1 MDEDLKSQ
9 AAELFESLG
18 MDIPTAIRV
27 FFKRGLVEKGLPFDV
42 KTTPSNEVGD
52 PTGLLAAFQAA
63 NENAHL
69 NGTAG
74 MSEEEIEAEIKLMH
88 EERRKKNNRRLL
100 SFHQILVI
108 FCSLAHLC
116 IYFVFFPLVMQRSEE

>member
-1 MDEDLKSQ
+1 MATSLLQIRMDEDLKNQ

-27 FFKRGLVEKGLPFDV
+27 FFKRALVEKGLPFDV
-42 KTTPSNEVGD
+42 KATSSNEVDD
-52 PTGLLAAFQAA
+52 PMGLLSSLQALNA
-63 NENAHL
+63 NAQK

-88 EERRKKNNRRLL
+88 EERRKKK
-100 SFHQILVI
+100 
-108 FCSLAHLC
+108 
-116 IYFVFFPLVMQRSEE
+116 

>member
-1 MDEDLKSQ
+1 MATSLLQIRMDEDLKNQ

-27 FFKRGLVEKGLPFDV
+27 FFKRALVEKGLPFDV
-42 KTTPSNEVGD
+42 KVTPSNEIED
-52 PTGLLAAFQAA
+52 PTGLLAAFRAA
-63 NENAHL
+63 NENAHR

-88 EERRKKNNRRLL
+88 EERRKKK
-100 SFHQILVI
+100 
-108 FCSLAHLC
+108 CST
-116 IYFVFFPLVMQRSEE
+116 R